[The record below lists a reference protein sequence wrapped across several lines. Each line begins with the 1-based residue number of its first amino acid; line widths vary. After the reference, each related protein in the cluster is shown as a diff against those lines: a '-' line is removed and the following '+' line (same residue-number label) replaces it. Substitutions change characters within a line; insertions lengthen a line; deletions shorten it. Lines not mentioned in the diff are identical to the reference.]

1 MKYYIGYFN
10 KPWKMDEFTVICATP
25 SKHAASFILNKY
37 QESATDKDLY
47 VMLSAAEIMD
57 KELIF

>member
-10 KPWKMDEFTVICATP
+10 KPWKMDEFTVICATVR
-25 SKHAASFILNKY
+25 KNAAQFILSKY
-37 QESATDKDLY
+37 QESASDKDLY
-47 VMLSAAEIMD
+47 VMLSAADIMN